1 MASTSFTVIVSLI
14 ACACML
20 FLPSNSVAQDATAP
34 SSSALVNPEFRHKL
48 KWLRSCA
55 KQCENRIRQI
65 GILFELDCAIRD
77 RDESLGR
84 WRQAYYKRGKPDY
97 SLLRE
102 TQLRGLYYKNRT
114 EVSLLIEK
122 LSEIKR

>member
-1 MASTSFTVIVSLI
+1 MPSTSFTVIVSLI
-14 ACACML
+14 ACVCML
-20 FLPSNSVAQDATAP
+20 LPSNSVAQDATAP
-34 SSSALVNPEFRHKL
+34 SSSALVNPKFRHKL

-77 RDESLGR
+77 RDESLGH

-97 SLLRE
+97 SLQRE
-102 TQLRGLYYKNRT
+102 TQLRGLYFKNRA
-114 EVSLLIEK
+114 EVSLLKEK
-122 LSEIKR
+122 LSEIRR